1 MKIKIPSISLN
12 FEKVNT
18 ITLFINIMKI
28 QGITSV
34 QFNRK
39 NLEEKLIKN
48 LI

>member
-28 QGITSV
+28 HGVTSV
-34 QFNRK
+34 QFN
-39 NLEEKLIKN
+39 E
-48 LI
+48 

>member
-1 MKIKIPSISLN
+1 MKIKIPNISLN

-28 QGITSV
+28 QGVTSV
-34 QFNRK
+34 QLNRK
-39 NLEEKLIKN
+39 KLEEKLIKN